1 MFNGFFYEEGGEEV
15 CQEFLQSG
23 KVAMVIDPPFGG
35 LVHVLARQV
44 QHLWRVA
51 PEGGAGCVCVCVK
64 LLSCSRVV

>member
-1 MFNGFFYEEGGEEV
+1 MFNGYFYEEGGEEV
-15 CQEFLQSG
+15 CREFLQSG

-51 PEGGAGCVCVCVK
+51 TEGQKVGQGLK